1 MKPFLQKYSVTL
13 LTVFIALVLFKIVWN
28 YYMLSPWTRDAR
40 IRANV
45 ITLTTDVSGYIT
57 ELLIKD
63 NQHVE
68 KDDIL
73 LKINPERYQ
82 AALDKALAQL
92 SIKEEQ
98 LHLKE
103 QEAQRRMSLDGHIIS
118 EEARSNIKSEM
129 AIVRAELEEA
139 KANAKYAQIDLE
151 RSIIR
156 APKSGIVSNLQ
167 LTEGNYVRLGES
179 ILAIIADDSF
189 YIQAYLEET
198 KLTKIAVGMP
208 VAIKLMSGDV
218 ELEGS
223 IESISYGITDQSS
236 TTDEKLLANVTP
248 TYNWVRLAQRIPV
261 RIKINDLP
269 RDMHIATGMTA
280 SVRMGNITFASL
292 LSF

>member
-1 MKPFLQKYSVTL
+1 MKLFLQKYSVTFV
-13 LTVFIALVLFKIVWN
+13 TVLIALFFIKIVWN

-68 KDDIL
+68 KDDVL

-103 QEAQRRMSLDGHIIS
+103 QEAQRRMLLDGHAIS
-118 EEARSNIKSEM
+118 EEVRSNMKSEM
-129 AIVRAELEEA
+129 SIVRAELEEA
-139 KANAKYAQIDLE
+139 KANAKYAKIDLE
-151 RSIIR
+151 RSVVR
-156 APKSGIVSNLQ
+156 APKAGIVSNLQ

-179 ILAIIADDSF
+179 ILAIIVDDSF
-189 YIQAYLEET
+189 YVQAYLEET

-223 IESISYGITDQSS
+223 IESMSYGITDQSS

-248 TYNWVRLAQRIPV
+248 TYNWIRLAQRIPV
-261 RIKINDLP
+261 RIKIHNLP
-269 RDMHIATGMTA
+269 KDMHIATGMTA
-280 SVRMGNITFASL
+280 SVRMGDISFASL

>member
-1 MKPFLQKYSVTL
+1 MKPFLQKYLVTL

-118 EEARSNIKSEM
+118 EEARSNIKSEV
-129 AIVRAELEEA
+129 AIVRAELE
-139 KANAKYAQIDLE
+139 
-151 RSIIR
+151 
-156 APKSGIVSNLQ
+156 
-167 LTEGNYVRLGES
+167 
-179 ILAIIADDSF
+179 
-189 YIQAYLEET
+189 
-198 KLTKIAVGMP
+198 
-208 VAIKLMSGDV
+208 
-218 ELEGS
+218 
-223 IESISYGITDQSS
+223 
-236 TTDEKLLANVTP
+236 
-248 TYNWVRLAQRIPV
+248 
-261 RIKINDLP
+261 
-269 RDMHIATGMTA
+269 
-280 SVRMGNITFASL
+280 
-292 LSF
+292 

>member
-1 MKPFLQKYSVTL
+1 
-13 LTVFIALVLFKIVWN
+13 
-28 YYMLSPWTRDAR
+28 
-40 IRANV
+40 
-45 ITLTTDVSGYIT
+45 
-57 ELLIKD
+57 KD

-118 EEARSNIKSEM
+118 EEARSNIKSEV

-139 KANAKYAQIDLE
+139 KANAKHAQIDLE
-151 RSIIR
+151 GSIIR

-179 ILAIIADDSF
+179 ILAIIADD
-189 YIQAYLEET
+189 
-198 KLTKIAVGMP
+198 
-208 VAIKLMSGDV
+208 
-218 ELEGS
+218 
-223 IESISYGITDQSS
+223 
-236 TTDEKLLANVTP
+236 
-248 TYNWVRLAQRIPV
+248 
-261 RIKINDLP
+261 
-269 RDMHIATGMTA
+269 
-280 SVRMGNITFASL
+280 
-292 LSF
+292 